1 MLEPA
6 PPIVRY
12 EHPEPGDMH
21 DLDNKKLGRFPR
33 PGHRV
38 TGDRTQNSSR
48 TAWEFVHVALDDN
61 SRFTCS
67 DIQPADSGRSA
78 CRALL
83 THPMSHT
90 AAHRMGTISVESR
103 CQILT

>member
-6 PPIVRY
+6 PPIVHY
-12 EHPEPGDMH
+12 EHPVPGDMH

-48 TAWEFVHVALDDN
+48 AAREFVHVALDDN
-61 SRFTCS
+61 SRFICS
-67 DIQPADSGRSA
+67 DIQPDDNGQSA
-78 CRALL
+78 CRTLL
-83 THPMSHT
+83 TH
-90 AAHRMGTISVESR
+90 
-103 CQILT
+103 L